1 MNETL
6 KEGVEQSLIT
16 MSFDSADFSEVP
28 AGQTALMLMQ
38 PTFIRVMDHLRR
50 TLEQS
55 AWKGQYETTYAWPE
69 GTTPDAKAEVLWLY
83 DKLEGAAKSASDQAD
98 IECQLE
104 ELPQPVPV
112 YLLHLEKENQRRTI
126 NLWELCYQIC
136 LEDYAPEIESKGF
149 AEVSLDQAKPDRC
162 LFEDSG
168 EVDWVR
174 LDRKTAGVIQAAF
187 QALEDFSPLG

>member
-1 MNETL
+1 MRRSRDALSNPFL
-6 KEGVEQSLIT
+6 A

-55 AWKGQYETTYAWPE
+55 AWQGQYETTHAWPE
-69 GTTPDAKAEVLWLY
+69 GTTPEVKAEVLWLY
-83 DKLEGAAKSASDQAD
+83 DKLEGAAKVDQAD

-112 YLLHLEKENQRRTI
+112 YLLHLEKEQQKRTI
-126 NLWELCYQIC
+126 NVWELCYQIC
-136 LEDYAPEIESKGF
+136 LEDYTPEIESKGF
-149 AEVSLDQAKPDRC
+149 VEVPLEEARPDRC
-162 LFEDSG
+162 LFDASG

-174 LDRKTAGVIQAAF
+174 LDQKTAGVIQAAF
-187 QALEDFSPLG
+187 QSLENSHIG

>member
-1 MNETL
+1 MRRSRDALSNPFL
-6 KEGVEQSLIT
+6 A

-55 AWKGQYETTYAWPE
+55 VWKGQYETTHAWPE
-69 GTTPDAKAEVLWLY
+69 GTTPEVKAEVLWLY
-83 DKLEGAAKSASDQAD
+83 DKLEGAAKVDQAD

-112 YLLHLEKENQRRTI
+112 YLLHLEKGQQTRTI
-126 NLWELCYQIC
+126 NVWEMCYQIC
-136 LEDYAPEIESKGF
+136 LANYTPQIERTDFVEVALNEAQPDYA
-149 AEVSLDQAKPDRC
+149 
-162 LFEDSG
+162 LFDESG

-174 LDRKTAGVIQAAF
+174 LDQKTAGVIQAAF
-187 QALEDFSPLG
+187 QSLENSHLG

>member
-1 MNETL
+1 MRRSRGALSNP
-6 KEGVEQSLIT
+6 VFA

-55 AWKGQYETTYAWPE
+55 VWKGQYETTHAWPE
-69 GTTPDAKAEVLWLY
+69 GTTPEVKAEVLWLY
-83 DKLEGAAKSASDQAD
+83 DKLEGAAKEDQAD

-112 YLLHLEKENQRRTI
+112 YLLHVEKAQQKRTI
-126 NLWELCYQIC
+126 NVWELCYQIC
-136 LEDYAPEIESKGF
+136 LADYTPQIERTYFVEVALDEAQPDYA
-149 AEVSLDQAKPDRC
+149 
-162 LFEDSG
+162 LFDESG

-174 LDRKTAGVIQAAF
+174 LDQKTAGVVQAAF
-187 QALEDFSPLG
+187 QSLENSHIG